1 MHRETTGVTEF
12 LVPFFLVNTGM
23 QLDLAVFRDLSVVLL
38 AVAVTLVT
46 VATKAR
52 AALQSAS
59 REET

>member
-12 LVPFFLVNTGM
+12 LVPFFLVNIGM